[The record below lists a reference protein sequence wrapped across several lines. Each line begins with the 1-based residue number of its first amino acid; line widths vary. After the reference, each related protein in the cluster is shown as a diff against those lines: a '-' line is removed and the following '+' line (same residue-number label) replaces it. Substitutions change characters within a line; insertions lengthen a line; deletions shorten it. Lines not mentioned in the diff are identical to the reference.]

1 MFILWWEFMYVL
13 FILTARASSRF
24 TNFTIKTFF
33 FVIGVLYCNLDS
45 CLFKRLQYCFFS
57 SPLFMPLESLTSSTL
72 PCREYCSYF
81 TIRFFDEYHSIA
93 NIFLWVGCI
102 FGCILSSFSS
112 SFILFA
118 PFLRLATSYIAPH
131 FGGGF

>member
-1 MFILWWEFMYVL
+1 MYVL

-24 TNFTIKTFF
+24 TNFTITTFFF

-81 TIRFFDEYHSIA
+81 TIRFFDEYHCVA

-118 PFLRLATSYIAPH
+118 PFLRLATSYIASH